1 MPQDPASGAARS
13 DRTVAEWLSKAGFA
27 VAALGTTATEQ
38 GQPEPAPL
46 YLSKLGCKPRVDARG
61 AVGGRLPLIR
71 FEHRGVAYTLM
82 NTGAE
87 SIKGWQEAHS
97 PQFDKLLERM
107 IDEHKPEVVLTYGG
121 TRFDVARRA
130 LVRSRGCALVF
141 ALHNLGYLAPRSLD
155 HVDAI
160 TAPSHFL
167 AERYF
172 TAAGVTATPLP
183 MPIDP
188 ADVIAPESAREPKY
202 VTFMNPTPSKGV
214 MFFARLAE
222 ELASRRPDIPLLVVD
237 SRGSGEQLAGAALAG
252 GFDLRQHGSIM
263 HTRQVPVPA
272 SIYAVSRVVL
282 CPSVV
287 EEAAGRVAAESLM
300 NGIPLVVSD
309 RGGLPEIAGDGGF
322 VLPLPRELTVAT
334 SRPVEASAVRDWG
347 ELIERLHDD
356 AGFYAESS
364 ARALRAGGRFMP
376 EVTAPQWMA
385 FFEAVTRKP

>member
-13 DRTVAEWLSKAGFA
+13 DRTVAEWLSRAGFA

-107 IDEHKPEVVLTYGG
+107 IDEHKPEVVFTYGG

-155 HVDAI
+155 WALLDGNHDGEYLHAE
-160 TAPSHFL
+160 L
-167 AERYF
+167 AR
-172 TAAGVTATPLP
+172 LL
-183 MPIDP
+183 
-188 ADVIAPESAREPKY
+188 
-202 VTFMNPTPSKGV
+202 GV
-214 MFFARLAE
+214 MKPG
-222 ELASRRPDIPLLVVD
+222 SLVFLDDCDD
-237 SRGSGEQLAGAALAG
+237 SWPE
-252 GFDLRQHGSIM
+252 
-263 HTRQVPVPA
+263 
-272 SIYAVSRVVL
+272 
-282 CPSVV
+282 
-287 EEAAGRVAAESLM
+287 VAAAFDAEGRSAAW
-300 NGIPLVVSD
+300 
-309 RGGLPEIAGDGGF
+309 R
-322 VLPLPRELTVAT
+322 TVAT
-334 SRPVEASAVRDWG
+334 DGRIGVLERTPEAA
-347 ELIERLHDD
+347 
-356 AGFYAESS
+356 
-364 ARALRAGGRFMP
+364 
-376 EVTAPQWMA
+376 T
-385 FFEAVTRKP
+385 